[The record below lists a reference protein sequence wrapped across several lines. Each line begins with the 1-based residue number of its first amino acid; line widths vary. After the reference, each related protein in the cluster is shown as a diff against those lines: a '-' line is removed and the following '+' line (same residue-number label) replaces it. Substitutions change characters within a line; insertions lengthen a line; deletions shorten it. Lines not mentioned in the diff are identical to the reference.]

1 VQLRWLRML
10 LLWWVL
16 SQIKLTQR
24 MYHLGCNY
32 QLTPY
37 PEVWEGRLSRTKAQS
52 ELVDNLSACWNKAS
66 AKTHRRFVNAMF
78 WFRCNRL
85 QDVDNSN
92 C

>member
-16 SQIKLTQR
+16 IQIKLTQR

-37 PEVWEGRLSRTKAQS
+37 RKFGKMMAEPHK
-52 ELVDNLSACWNKAS
+52 SA
-66 AKTHRRFVNAMF
+66 V
-78 WFRCNRL
+78 
-85 QDVDNSN
+85 
-92 C
+92 